1 MSADA
6 ELKTPTNSGE
16 KSQTPEELSPEEL
29 SPEELSPEELSM
41 DQLGSITGGTG
52 NNNNQN
58 NNNNPDP
65 STLPCGGVGCGITH
79 GHE

>member
-1 MSADA
+1 
-6 ELKTPTNSGE
+6 
-16 KSQTPEELSPEEL
+16 
-29 SPEELSPEELSM
+29 M